1 MADDPKA
8 FHAVVDRKAFVD
20 AFGGLSSDGHSL
32 QRVPAGY
39 AADHPEAET
48 LKMKDVVFGRRLS
61 DHEAMSP
68 HLPDVMADTF
78 EAAMPM
84 FQYLAT
90 IG

>member
-1 MADDPKA
+1 VTETRRRY
-8 FHAVVDRKAFVD
+8 AVVDRKAFVD

-32 QRVPAGY
+32 QRIPAGY
-39 AADHPEAET
+39 PADHPEAET

-84 FQYLAT
+84 FEYLAT